1 MKHLSILLIL
11 SIFANAQVD
20 YQTEIQTIWNQ
31 NCVNCHN
38 QSSSNWNQHLLDLSD
53 GVSHGNLMAVSS
65 NYSPADRVVPY
76 DPNQSVLYNKLANTG
91 TYGDVMPPAGQLS
104 SSLIDLVETWIDEG
118 ADYGGGSNGRI
129 EGTITLDEE
138 WVFSQVR
145 MKVTLPGGGFLEQNW
160 GEDPPFSNL
169 VYFFEDPQITEG
181 GPYEIEA
188 YFDANDNNAYEG
200 DEPYVMVDNL
210 YVPASLILS
219 DINLTLASGG
229 TGGFS
234 FDFGATSDG
243 ADVSNFNFPSGS
255 EITVEMFV
263 KLHTADTFFDMFD
276 INDGGQ
282 NDWLL
287 FTYENGRY
295 HFSIENVGST
305 EWITNPIINEW
316 HHVAAEYDG
325 SNLRIYLDGNLMSSS
340 PSSATF
346 SSTTIPLLI
355 GGQMDGLGDAV
366 RISTIARYAGNN
378 FDPWS
383 DAFTPD
389 SDTHL
394 LWHCN
399 EGSGTF
405 LNDESGNGFNGSGFG
420 TGTWNDDEPWGDAG
434 NFTIEPLSPIC
445 GSNDNQNCDVANA
458 TMMGPMVDGD
468 PNTSAGLG
476 GNPTFYY
483 EFGLDNGEQ
492 YINVIKIEN
501 GFPTSSGNDDPCYYM
516 GEGTIEVWDSANQ
529 NWAWIADIDNPNPD
543 KTKTYS
549 FQEMFTDKIRISI
562 TQVGGNQN
570 SSCHAEITEIE
581 TGKYSDSGTGLWFT
595 NYSSDYVDL
604 EWDRWPDADGE
615 FYKYEIRRET
625 FPGVVIPSSPIILS
639 ETDVNVLSWRDDDI
653 TPGNNY
659 YYKLWMYESEG
670 VHRYESIELLFVPP
684 GSGDTGKINCDIH
697 VNRVINGD
705 MYIGLYNPGNSPDSG
720 TPDQGP
726 APVSVNLSADEHYNY
741 EFTDLPDGNGYTVA
755 VFIDAQGSS
764 NSGPDNCD
772 DGMDLMGMVENI
784 NVTGGSQENADVE
797 MDECTAGGTDY
808 PTISNI
814 TVTNGDAYTG
824 GSSDVNI
831 AVGLDAVSGI
841 SEAKLIYYIGGNYS
855 NPSESSLS
863 FESGI
868 WSGSIPA
875 IDVTMEGLMVQIY
888 AKSNDGYETWS
899 NWFEVPV
906 FFNSHTFSSI
916 AAEQYTM
923 VSFPGDLA
931 TNGVENV
938 MENNLGSSDPT
949 QWRIFSYNNS
959 NGSYLENTGT
969 FAAGNAFW
977 IISRNSVIL
986 MGGNGEVTPLENTF
1000 TYTLDQGWN
1009 MIGNPYAFNLDISDQ
1024 VTTTGDVEMT
1034 LYSFDGSGYVTKTNM
1049 LPGEGYWI
1057 WSNEASA
1064 SLEFNHIPGG
1074 GTQKQMTGGWE
1085 INLSAVI
1092 NGFHDSENRL
1102 GTHPHVTDERDGM
1115 DAHEP
1120 PVIGDYVQFAFNNNH
1135 WVDKGIYSKD
1145 IRKEGQTS
1153 YTWNVDVKSNIA
1165 GQISLE
1171 ALNTS
1176 YIPLEFDAVLIDLEN
1191 KIQHNIRSGEAYK
1204 YVSIG
1209 DEQAHQFQ
1217 VIIGLPINVSKSIDD
1232 LGILPTEFSV
1242 NQNVP
1247 NPFNPVT
1254 AIRLQLAEDA
1264 IVSMKVFNILGE
1276 EVRTLTN
1283 NEYFESGYHQII
1295 WNGRNN
1301 LNRQLPS
1308 GLYLYQT
1315 VMKNDKGKLLH
1326 INTKKMVLVK

>member
-1 MKHLSILLIL
+1 MKHLSILLML

-65 NYSPADRVVPY
+65 NYSPANRVVPN

-91 TYGDVMPPAGQLS
+91 GYGDVMPPAGQLS

-118 ADYGGGSNGRI
+118 ATSGGGGSNGRI

-145 MKVTLPGGGFLEQNW
+145 MKLTLPGGGFLEQNW

-219 DINLTLASGG
+219 DINLTLVSGG

-234 FDFGATSDG
+234 FDFGTTSDG
-243 ADVSNFNFPSGS
+243 ANVSNFSFPSGD

-295 HFSIENVGST
+295 HFEIENVGST
-305 EWITNPIINEW
+305 EWITTPTANIW
-316 HHVAAEYDG
+316 DHLAADYDG
-325 SNLRIYLDGNLMSSS
+325 SNLRIYLNGIQMSSS

-355 GGQMDGLGDAV
+355 GGQMDGLGDVV

-399 EGSGTF
+399 EGSGSI

-420 TGTWNDDEPWGDAG
+420 TGTWNDDEPWDGG
-434 NFTIEPLSPIC
+434 GGSEPTYIEITSPNSTTNWSTGTGENIEWNSSTSDGMDYTVDIELWKNNSYYTQIEFDFIS
-445 GSNDNQNCDVANA
+445 GSNGGMFYWSIPNSL
-458 TMMGPMVDGD
+458 PDGND
-468 PNTSAGLG
+468 YQIMLWHPDYAVNDYSDY
-476 GNPTFYY
+476 F
-483 EFGLDNGEQ
+483 Q
-492 YINVIKIEN
+492 I
-501 GFPTSSGNDDPCYYM
+501 SSG
-516 GEGTIEVWDSANQ
+516 
-529 NWAWIADIDNPNPD
+529 
-543 KTKTYS
+543 
-549 FQEMFTDKIRISI
+549 
-562 TQVGGNQN
+562 GG
-570 SSCHAEITEIE
+570 
-581 TGKYSDSGTGLWFT
+581 
-595 NYSSDYVDL
+595 
-604 EWDRWPDADGE
+604 
-615 FYKYEIRRET
+615 
-625 FPGVVIPSSPIILS
+625 
-639 ETDVNVLSWRDDDI
+639 
-653 TPGNNY
+653 
-659 YYKLWMYESEG
+659 
-670 VHRYESIELLFVPP
+670 
-684 GSGDTGKINCDIH
+684 GDTGKISGDIK
-697 VNRVINGD
+697 VDRAISGNLNL
-705 MYIGLYNPGNSPDSG
+705 GLYYPGNSPDSG
-720 TPDQGP
+720 PPDEGP
-726 APVSVNLSADEHYNY
+726 APEHVNLAGGANWYY
-741 EFTDLPDGNGYTVA
+741 EFSNLPDGNGYTVVA
-755 VFIDAQGSS
+755 FIDADGSA
-764 NSGPDNCD
+764 NSGPETCD
-772 DGMDLMGMVENI
+772 DGEDLQGLTSTINI
-784 NVTGGSQENADVE
+784 TGGSQENVDVN
-797 MDECTAGGTDY
+797 MDECGGGGTDY
-808 PTISNI
+808 PVISNFS
-814 TVTNGDAYTG
+814 VTSGDAYVN
-824 GSSDVNI
+824 SSDVEI
-831 AVGLDAVSGI
+831 YVHLDANSDI
-841 SEAKLIYYIGGNYS
+841 AEAKFSYYKGGDYTATTEQDLTLETAGTGDWVGTISAN
-855 NPSESSLS
+855 
-863 FESGI
+863 
-868 WSGSIPA
+868 
-875 IDVTMEGLMVQIY
+875 DVTMEGLMIQFY
-888 AKSNDGYETWS
+888 ARSNDGYETWS
-899 NWFEVPV
+899 EWLEIPV
-906 FFNSHTFSSI
+906 YFSDYI
-916 AAEQYTM
+916 YNTVNAEEYAM
-923 VSFPGDLA
+923 VSFPGDLDSK
-931 TNGVENV
+931 NVKSVLEND
-938 MENNLGSSDPT
+938 LGSYDPAV
-949 QWRIFSYNNS
+949 WRSFSYNAGS
-959 NGSYLENTGT
+959 GSYDENSGSFT
-969 FAAGNAFW
+969 AGNAFW
-977 IISRNSVIL
+977 VISSNSDEL
-986 MGGNGEVTPLENTF
+986 YGGSGQVTSLENP
-1000 TYTLDQGWN
+1000 YTKSLDQGWN
-1009 MIGNPYAFNLDISDQ
+1009 MIGNPYAFNLDISNQ

-1034 LYSFDGSGYVTKTNM
+1034 LYSYDGSGYVTKTNM

-1085 INLSAVI
+1085 INLFAVI

-1102 GTHPHVTDERDGM
+1102 GTHPHATVERDGM

-1120 PVIGDYVQFAFNNNH
+1120 PVIGDYVQLAFDNSD
-1135 WVDKGIYSKD
+1135 WTDKGIYSKD

-1153 YTWNVDVKSNIA
+1153 YTWNIDVKSNIA
-1165 GQISLE
+1165 GQISIE

-1191 KIQHNIRSGEAYK
+1191 KIQHNIRSSEAYK

-1209 DEQAHQFQ
+1209 NEQAHQFQ
-1217 VIIGLPINVSKSIDD
+1217 VIIGLPVNVSKSIDD

-1301 LNRQLPS
+1301 LNRQLAS